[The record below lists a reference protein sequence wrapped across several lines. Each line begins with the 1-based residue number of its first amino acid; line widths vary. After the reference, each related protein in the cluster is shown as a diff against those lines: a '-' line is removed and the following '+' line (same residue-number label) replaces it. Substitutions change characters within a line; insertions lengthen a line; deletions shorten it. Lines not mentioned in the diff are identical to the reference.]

1 MTQNTPYHFK
11 PGDHVLDLKG
21 RPLPG
26 FSLDGSGIY
35 DPRRVHAA
43 PWRLKEW
50 DFYQITDRQL
60 CLQLTIGHVSYAG
73 NCNIM
78 LFDHA
83 AQKHLYTRDLLIPL
97 PSCSLWGVRSLHMP
111 TSASA
116 DSVLTIDRDGAFM
129 RFETQARQ
137 RHLTAKTDCLNAEVV
152 LRPTIRDTITVCT
165 PFDKPNEFYFNE
177 KINLLETEINLTLD
191 GQSYTFDPATT
202 FGLMDW
208 GRGVWPF
215 AHEWIW
221 SSLSARLNGHLFG
234 LNLGCGFGS
243 LEKARGNENVV
254 YYGDETIKLNT
265 MRITHQPDFMQPWQ
279 LEADD
284 GRFSAVLTPHYDR
297 TTRTKM
303 LFVDNTCHQMFGS
316 FSGHFI
322 KTDGQRVEFSDLV
335 GFAEHAYNHW

>member
-1 MTQNTPYHFK
+1 MTPNTPYHFK
-11 PGDHVLDLKG
+11 PGDQILDLSG

-35 DPRRVHAA
+35 ARDRVRAA

-50 DFYQITDRQL
+50 DFYQITDRHL

-78 LFDHA
+78 FFDHA
-83 AQKHLYTRDLLIPL
+83 SQKHLYTRDLLIPL
-97 PSCSLWGVRSLHMP
+97 PFRSMQMP
-111 TSASA
+111 LSARA
-116 DSVLTIDRDGAFM
+116 DSTLTVDRDGTFM
-129 RFETQARQ
+129 RFETQSEE
-137 RHLTAKTDCLNAEVV
+137 RHLTAKTDRLNAEVT
-152 LRPTIRDTITVCT
+152 LRPAIGDTITVCT

-177 KINLLETEINLTLD
+177 KINLLETGINLTLD
-191 GQSYTFDPATT
+191 DQTYTFDPATT

-215 AHEWIW
+215 AHEWMW
-221 SSLSARLNGHLFG
+221 SSLSGRLNGRLFG
-234 LNLGCGFGS
+234 FNLGCGFGNTQ
-243 LEKARGNENVV
+243 KARGTENVV
-254 YYGDETIKLNT
+254 YYGDETIKLNQ
-265 MRITHQPDFMQPWQ
+265 MQITHQADFLQPWQ

-303 LFVDNTCHQMFGS
+303 LFIDNTCHQMFGS
-316 FSGHFI
+316 FEGFFI
-322 KTDGQRVEFSDLV
+322 SNAGQRVDFADV
-335 GFAEHAYNHW
+335 IGFAEHAYNQW